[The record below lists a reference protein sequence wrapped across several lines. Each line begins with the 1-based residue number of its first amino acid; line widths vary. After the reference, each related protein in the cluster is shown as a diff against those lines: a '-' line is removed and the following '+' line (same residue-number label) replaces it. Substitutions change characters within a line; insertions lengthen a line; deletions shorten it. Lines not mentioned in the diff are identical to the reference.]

1 MITTT
6 VESDLAASTPAHA
19 AASER
24 TSCGSQVSRES
35 GVLQPAATQERIRG
49 YCPAVASLTPGRGA
63 ARSAA
68 APPHLPTI
76 AGRRLPP
83 SPVFDTYW
91 RFAAARQAIYLARL
105 AGRPS
110 PWTDDP
116 ILAQYRFTNVY
127 RAADRVSQFLISR
140 VIYAR
145 GAPTEPEDVV
155 FRILLFKLF
164 NKIETWCALEHALGE
179 VSWRSY
185 DFDRYRRVLDDAAM
199 RGPIY
204 SAAYVIPPP
213 RLGELQ
219 KRLNHLRLLERMMHD
234 RLTGT
239 ILASRRLRETYDA
252 LLTYPSMGPFLAF
265 QFTIDLNYSPLL
277 TNDENEFVVAGPGA
291 VDGIRKCFGPASRG
305 IESEIIRYMVETQ
318 GEHFGRLGL
327 DFAGLFGRPL
337 HLIDCQN
344 LFCEVDKYA
353 RVAHPEVQ
361 GRSRRFRIKQSF
373 RRNVEGLS
381 ATFPPKWGL
390 ASVDD
395 VQEPPPAPSPLTLF
409 S

>member
-1 MITTT
+1 
-6 VESDLAASTPAHA
+6 
-19 AASER
+19 
-24 TSCGSQVSRES
+24 
-35 GVLQPAATQERIRG
+35 
-49 YCPAVASLTPGRGA
+49 VASPTHGRGTE
-63 ARSAA
+63 RPVA
-68 APPHLPTI
+68 APPYLLKI
-76 AGRRLPP
+76 AERRLAPT
-83 SPVFDTYW
+83 PVFDTYW

-105 AGRPS
+105 DGRPS
-110 PWTDDP
+110 PWTDDA
-116 ILAQYRFTNVY
+116 ILAQYRFTNAY
-127 RAADRVSQFLISR
+127 RAADRVSQFLIAG

-164 NKIETWCALEHALGE
+164 NKVETWRALERALGE

-185 DFDRYRRVLDDAAM
+185 DFARYRGVLDAAAA

-213 RLGELQ
+213 RLGEPQ
-219 KRLNHLRLLERMMHD
+219 KRLNHLRLLERMMRD
-234 RLTGT
+234 GLPGT
-239 ILASRRLRETYDA
+239 VLAARGLREIYET
-252 LLTYPSMGPFLAF
+252 LLGYPSMGRFLAF

-277 TNDENEFVVAGPGA
+277 TNDENEFIVAGPGA

-305 IESEIIRYMVETQ
+305 IETEIIRHMAVNQ
-318 GEHFGRLGL
+318 DEHFERLGL

-353 RVAHPEVQ
+353 RVAHPEVPGAS
-361 GRSRRFRIKQSF
+361 GRLRIKQSF
-373 RRNVEGLS
+373 RRNVERLS

-390 ASVDD
+390 APVA
-395 VQEPPPAPSPLTLF
+395 VREPPAAPVPLTLF